1 MADDSA
7 GPAPDQLEALKTS
20 EIVAALA
27 ARAKLGLSPAE
38 HQRLSEYVV
47 DSWDMAD
54 RLRSVESPGH
64 EGRYA
69 DLPLRAAEC
78 NRPARPGEESRYPR
92 AVAGGEVPEARPLP
106 AGALDDGLVELARRF
121 AAGEFSPLDLVSAQL
136 ARIDEYDPVVRSY
149 ITVNSEGALAAAAA
163 LSAELPQSGPRSL
176 LHGVPFGAK
185 DSIPAAGMR
194 CTYNSPLMR
203 DWVPSRD
210 AECIRRLRAAGAVL
224 VGKHNL
230 NEFGW
235 SLPSEDDLA
244 PPPRLTWFP
253 DEFAVGSSSGGGS
266 AVAGRLATFALG
278 TDGGGSAR
286 LPAGQ
291 QGLFGLK
298 PGHGRVPSAGV
309 TEGRVS
315 EVSILAR
322 EAVDAAT
329 VLAALLIDPDDAN
342 ATERLRI
349 DPAESVAFVS
359 EAPAG
364 LRFAVPAGYLAD
376 VGAEPDVMRA
386 FEATKRA
393 AEALGHRVIELPRP
407 TLDILHDAV
416 RANFVV
422 IAAEHYF
429 DHEGPGKDRGRYGK
443 SAGFYNL
450 PGACLSAADYL
461 HALRVGEL
469 ARDQIDEVLA
479 DVDMILMPTS
489 PVTRTS
495 TARNPKT
502 HRRGSNAAY
511 TSPFNLSGHPGLSF
525 PVGLSD
531 EGIPIGMQLIGRA
544 ASELHLLQAGRALS
558 ATFSLPPFPD
568 LDRMAAS
575 VDR

>member
-7 GPAPDQLEALKTS
+7 AQAQDQQRAPTTQ

-27 ARAKLGLSPAE
+27 VRAKLGLNAAE

-54 RLRSVESPGH
+54 RLRDVASPGH
-64 EGRYA
+64 EGRFA
-69 DLPLRAAEC
+69 DLPLRAAHC
-78 NRPARPGEESRYPR
+78 NVPASPGQEARYPR
-92 AVAGGEVPEARPLP
+92 PVAAPAAARSVPP
-106 AGALDDGLVELARRF
+106 GALDSGVVALAGRY
-121 AAGEFSPLDLVSAQL
+121 AAGELSPLDIVSAQL
-136 ARIDEYDPVVRSY
+136 ARIDEYDASVRSY
-149 ITVNSEGALAAAAA
+149 ITVDRDGAVATAAA
-163 LSAELPQSGPRSL
+163 LTAELAVGESRSL

-203 DWVPSRD
+203 DWVPKRD

-253 DEFAVGSSSGGGS
+253 EEFAVGSSSGGGS

-298 PGHGRVPSAGV
+298 PGHDRVPSAGV

-315 EVSILAR
+315 EVSVLAR
-322 EAVDAAT
+322 DAVDAAA
-329 VLAALLIDPDDAN
+329 VLAALLIDPDEESAS
-342 ATERLRI
+342 ERLRGE
-349 DPAESVAFVS
+349 PAEWVALVS
-359 EAPAG
+359 AAPVG
-364 LRFAVPAGYLAD
+364 LTLAVPTGYLAD
-376 VGAEPDVMRA
+376 VGGESDVMRA
-386 FEATKRA
+386 FEATRRA
-393 AEALGHRVIELPRP
+393 AQELGHRIVELPQSA
-407 TLDILHDAV
+407 LAILHDAV
-416 RANFVV
+416 RANFVI

-429 DHEGPGKDRGRYGK
+429 DHEGPGKDRSHYGK

-461 HALRVGEL
+461 HALRVSEL
-469 ARDQIDEVLA
+469 VRDQIDEVLG
-479 DVDMILMPTS
+479 DVDMILTPTS

-502 HRRGSNAAY
+502 HRRGGNAAY
-511 TSPFNLSGHPGLSF
+511 TSPFNLTGHPGLSF
-525 PVGLSD
+525 PVGVSG

-544 ASELHLLQAGRALS
+544 ASEFHLLRAGRALS

-568 LDRMAAS
+568 LDKVAAS
-575 VDR
+575 VRR